1 MNNSWRKKMEMS
13 TKKNP
18 GITGLATTAIF
29 NTKFSGIENKIIDVS
44 IVNQSKNQI
53 MTLKY
58 NKLKENL
65 INADYNK
72 FTSETLDA
80 KIKKVV
86 GEYDISGLVNNTD
99 LNTTLSTLATKA
111 ELKAE
116 QDQIVKL

>member
-1 MNNSWRKKMEMS
+1 
-13 TKKNP
+13 
-18 GITGLATTAIF
+18 
-29 NTKFSGIENKIIDVS
+29 
-44 IVNQSKNQI
+44 

-72 FTSETLDA
+72 FTSETRDA

>member
-1 MNNSWRKKMEMS
+1 
-13 TKKNP
+13 
-18 GITGLATTAIF
+18 
-29 NTKFSGIENKIIDVS
+29 
-44 IVNQSKNQI
+44 

-99 LNTTLSTLATKA
+99 LNTTLSTLATKV
-111 ELKAE
+111 EN
-116 QDQIVKL
+116 

>member
-1 MNNSWRKKMEMS
+1 
-13 TKKNP
+13 
-18 GITGLATTAIF
+18 
-29 NTKFSGIENKIIDVS
+29 
-44 IVNQSKNQI
+44 

-99 LNTTLSTLATKA
+99 LNTTLSTLTTKA

>member
-86 GEYDISGLVNNTD
+86 GEFDISGLVNNTD
-99 LNTTLSTLATKA
+99 LNTTLSTLTTKA

>member
-1 MNNSWRKKMEMS
+1 
-13 TKKNP
+13 
-18 GITGLATTAIF
+18 
-29 NTKFSGIENKIIDVS
+29 
-44 IVNQSKNQI
+44 

-86 GEYDISGLVNNTD
+86 GEFDISGLVNNTD
-99 LNTTLSTLATKA
+99 LNTTLSTLTTKA

>member
-1 MNNSWRKKMEMS
+1 
-13 TKKNP
+13 
-18 GITGLATTAIF
+18 
-29 NTKFSGIENKIIDVS
+29 
-44 IVNQSKNQI
+44 

-99 LNTTLSTLATKA
+99 LSTTLSTLATKA

>member
-1 MNNSWRKKMEMS
+1 MNKTWRKKMQIS
-13 TKKNP
+13 TKKTP

-72 FTSETLDA
+72 FTSETLDG

-99 LNTTLSTLATKA
+99 LSTTLSTLATKA

>member
-99 LNTTLSTLATKA
+99 LNTTLSTLTTKA

>member
-1 MNNSWRKKMEMS
+1 MNKTWRKKMEMS
-13 TKKNP
+13 TKKAP

-80 KIKKVV
+80 KIRKVV
-86 GEYDISGLVNNTD
+86 DEYDISGLVNNTD
-99 LNTTLSTLATKA
+99 LNTTFSTLATKA

-116 QDQIVKL
+116 QNQIVKL

>member
-1 MNNSWRKKMEMS
+1 MNKSWRKKMEMS